1 MWWRSD
7 DSESHT
13 ERTLPTIV
21 PLLLVTALI
30 AAAWALFFAARE
42 NCSQS
47 TQLAYTGLMTAVQ
60 IVVTEL
66 ALGIAGVLRLPA
78 LVTANVALAVCV
90 AAAALRAR
98 PARNLMR
105 GAVRQAAAALR
116 EMAAWENGLLTLLAA
131 FVLLWLTVAAV
142 FLPPR
147 GIDDLDYHLSPLY
160 RTVQTGRIELLPLEL
175 RDFFAYP
182 LNGELLF
189 LWPLIFFHDDR
200 FVDVVQLVVALYG
213 TLVVYALA
221 RCFEV
226 ARRTS
231 FFIGALFLFT
241 PVVLGQAGS
250 AYVDVIAGVFHLVV
264 LLALVRFHRSGD
276 FLHLAV
282 AGVATG
288 FAAGIKYSMLI
299 FAAALQPLVWL
310 GLRRRAGLT
319 RGLRS
324 YFAYL
329 LLALPAFAYWP
340 LRNLGATGHAF
351 YPMQTTLTGFR
362 FLPDSTIGRIARTDV
377 PTILADF
384 LAHPEKLLAYPFQD
398 PGLGSLHGGFGA
410 VFWGLCLPAL
420 AYRLAAALRAGIVF
434 RRLFPLSFWGQ
445 VLVGG
450 LALSIVP
457 STTLELT
464 ARYVLFVVGLGLV
477 ALGMVLPRLATLPGS
492 LSGLRAFSVAACALA
507 VVHLA
512 GYQWPSYRIGPAV
525 EDWIQGR
532 QTSEYKYLQQAGWDL
547 PSLSKVWE
555 PLDYLTRTGDGW
567 SVSMAAGYS
576 VFWTV
581 PIYGSR
587 LQNEIWNFEK
597 DPTGWPDAFIF
608 HQDRRGRPM
617 HYVGRRITSEEVE
630 ADGRYA
636 LVTQTPY
643 TQLWVSRSRLGRP
656 DVARLLADYD
666 AATFAQVLP
675 TAEAVGRLLTP
686 GGMVIT
692 SSPLGY
698 GLRHLALT
706 GKLSADVHIVPKGHE
721 DATAARL
728 DPSTAYTVGEPL
740 RGYRSRPIAVL
751 TDGGVR
757 VPIFENTA
765 P

>member
-1 MWWRSD
+1 M
-7 DSESHT
+7 
-13 ERTLPTIV
+13 
-21 PLLLVTALI
+21 LLLPVTALI
-30 AAAWALFFAARE
+30 AAAWALVFAARA
-42 NCSQS
+42 NGSPS

-66 ALGIAGVLRLPA
+66 ALGIAGALRLPA
-78 LVTANVALAVCV
+78 LVAVNVALAVGMIV
-90 AAAALRAR
+90 AALRTRSARDLIGRAARAAAA
-98 PARNLMR
+98 
-105 GAVRQAAAALR
+105 AVR
-116 EMAAWENGLLTLLAA
+116 EIAAWENGLLALLAA
-131 FVLLWLTVAAV
+131 FVLLWLTVAGV

-189 LWPLIFFHDDR
+189 LWPLVFFHDDR
-200 FVDVVQLVVALYG
+200 FVDLVQLIVALYG

-231 FFIGALFLFT
+231 FFAGLLFLFT

-250 AYVDVIAGVFHLVV
+250 AYVDVIAGVFF
-264 LLALVRFHRSGD
+264 LALLLTLARFHRSGD
-276 FLHLAV
+276 LLHLAV

-299 FAAALQPLVWL
+299 FVAALQPLVWL
-310 GLRRRAGLT
+310 ALRRRAFS

-324 YFAYL
+324 YAAYL
-329 LLALPAFAYWP
+329 LLALPACVYWP

-351 YPMQTTLTGFR
+351 YPMQPTLTGLR
-362 FLPDSTIGRIARTDV
+362 FLPDSTIGRMVRTDV

-420 AYRLAAALRAGIVF
+420 AYRLAAALRAAIRS
-434 RRLFPLSFWGQ
+434 RRLFPLLFWGQ
-445 VLVGG
+445 VLVGA
-450 LALSIVP
+450 LALSVVP
-457 STTLELT
+457 ATTVHLS

-492 LSGLRAFSVAACALA
+492 LSGLRIFSIAASALA
-507 VVHLA
+507 VIHLA
-512 GYQWPSYRIGPAV
+512 GYQWPSYQIGPAV
-525 EDWIQGR
+525 EDWIHGR

-547 PSLSKVWE
+547 PSLSKAWE
-555 PLDYLTRTGDGW
+555 PLDYLTRSGDGW

-581 PIYGSR
+581 PLYGSR

-597 DPTGWPDAFIF
+597 APTGWPDAFIF

-617 HYVGRRITSEEVE
+617 HYVGRRITPEEVE

-643 TQLWVSRSRLGRP
+643 TQLWVSRARLGRP
-656 DVARLLADYD
+656 DVAQRLADYD
-666 AATFAQVLP
+666 ATTFAEVLP
-675 TAEAVGRLLTP
+675 AAEAVGRLLTP
-686 GGMVIT
+686 GRMVIT
-692 SSPLGY
+692 ASPLGY

-728 DPSTAYTVGEPL
+728 NPATAYTVGQPL
-740 RGYRSRPIAVL
+740 AGYRSQAIAVL
-751 TDGGVR
+751 SDGGVR
-757 VPIFENTA
+757 VPVFENTA